1 MSFEDIVKSLEAP
14 SQDPRSEFKS
24 IEFRKDIRKISDL
37 KLGEWYTGVV
47 NNITNFGAFVD
58 LGVKESGLL
67 HISQI
72 ADEFI
77 ENPLDKLT
85 VGQELKVR
93 VTEVD
98 LDRKRIGLSCKLDG
112 DVNYS
117 KRAGGSSS
125 KNQASNQA
133 SRKPS
138 APAQIKNNPF
148 AKLAGLKLK

>member
-1 MSFEDIVKSLEAP
+1 M
-14 SQDPRSEFKS
+14 
-24 IEFRKDIRKISDL
+24 
-37 KLGEWYTGVV
+37 
-47 NNITNFGAFVD
+47 
-58 LGVKESGLL
+58 KESGLL

-98 LDRKRIGLSCKLDG
+98 LERKRIGLSCKSDS

-117 KRAGGSSS
+117 NSGSASQGGKSRSGGKPR
-125 KNQASNQA
+125 KN
-133 SRKPS
+133 PG
-138 APAQIKNNPF
+138 APTEIRNNAF

>member
-1 MSFEDIVKSLEAP
+1 MC
-14 SQDPRSEFKS
+14 
-24 IEFRKDIRKISDL
+24 IRDR
-37 KLGEWYTGVV
+37 YTGVV

-98 LDRKRIGLSCKLDG
+98 LERKRIGLSCKSDS

-117 KRAGGSSS
+117 KSQGKGSPKSKGGKKSHAP
-125 KNQASNQA
+125 KEIRNNAFAS
-133 SRKPS
+133 
-138 APAQIKNNPF
+138 
-148 AKLAGLKLK
+148 LANLKLK